1 MSSEWRTELK
11 KWQQQLKPWYCVH
24 QTMYAKA
31 KEAIANKEMT
41 EEKLEMPSNPTNLST
56 ADTNQTFIDPTNVTQ
71 AHKSQVAHRRFVEN
85 ALKDS
90 YVLGMIGEFLRM
102 KAQEQAQGT
111 GPVTPALEEYI
122 APIPFAGDMD
132 FFRLG
137 ARTPSPLG
145 GARGHPGHPIKT
157 PVSHTHLSTTPK
169 TIYRV

>member
-111 GPVTPALEEYI
+111 GPVTPAPEEYI
-122 APIPFAGDMD
+122 APIAAG
-132 FFRLG
+132 FHGVSCTAVFQ
-137 ARTPSPLG
+137 RTEKSHSSPG
-145 GARGHPGHPIKT
+145 KD
-157 PVSHTHLSTTPK
+157 
-169 TIYRV
+169 

>member
-1 MSSEWRTELK
+1 
-11 KWQQQLKPWYCVH
+11 
-24 QTMYAKA
+24 MYAKA

-111 GPVTPALEEYI
+111 GPVTPAPEEYI
-122 APIPFAGDMD
+122 APIAAG
-132 FFRLG
+132 FH
-137 ARTPSPLG
+137 G
-145 GARGHPGHPIKT
+145 GKLYGCISEDGKVLQFPWKGLERG
-157 PVSHTHLSTTPK
+157 
-169 TIYRV
+169 TIYEQCL